1 MQANH
6 PSIRI
11 YTLFLTV
18 LGIVLL
24 PPCIDSAAGQTNGL
38 RESFFQAQREPRLRN
53 SFIESYLQR
62 EGLPDYVLEVLYSDE
77 VEVFAVTNPLVK
89 TENGSY
95 RTTSH
100 ALAIG
105 RGYPSRMIFGP
116 KMFHPAFTY
125 VDFQSVVQH
134 EGAHAKLWATGELN
148 YLENVDTS
156 ENSQVRLKGL
166 FPILFE
172 LDALKTQ
179 MDHPSWLRTSV
190 PFRKRQEAYRQ
201 TWLDKLDRLEKQSY
215 MYDLKPLFKRI
226 RLTYGSSHDKQL
238 N

>member
-1 MQANH
+1 M
-6 PSIRI
+6 
-11 YTLFLTV
+11 TFF
-18 LGIVLL
+18 L
-24 PPCIDSAAGQTNGL
+24 PPCIDLVTGQTNDL
-38 RESFFQAQREPRLRN
+38 REFFFQAQREPHLRN
-53 SFIESYLQR
+53 SFIESYVQR
-62 EGLPDYVLEVLYSDE
+62 EGLPDYVLEVLYSDQ
-77 VEVFAVTNPLVK
+77 VGGFAVTNPLVK

-116 KMFHPAFTY
+116 KMFHPTSTY

-134 EGAHAKLWATGELN
+134 EGAHAKLWATGALN

-156 ENSQVRLKGL
+156 ENSEVRLRGL

-179 MDHPSWLRTSV
+179 MDHPNWLRTSV
-190 PFRKRQEAYRQ
+190 PFRKGQEAYRQ

-215 MYDLKPLFKRI
+215 MYDMKPLFKRI
-226 RLTYGSSHDKQL
+226 RRTYGSSYDKQI

>member
-11 YTLFLTV
+11 YTLFATV
-18 LGIVLL
+18 LSIVLL
-24 PPCIDSAAGQTNGL
+24 LICIDMVKGQTNDF
-38 RESFFQAQREPRLRN
+38 EEFFSQAQTESHLRN
-53 SFIESYLQR
+53 KFIESYVQR
-62 EGLPDYVLEVLYSDE
+62 DGLPDYVLEILYSDE
-77 VEVFAVTNPLVK
+77 VKVFAVTNPLVRI
-89 TENGSY
+89 ENGSY

-100 ALAIG
+100 TIAIG

-116 KMFHPAFTY
+116 KMFYPDFTY
-125 VDFQSVVQH
+125 ADFQSVVQH
-134 EGAHAKLWATGELN
+134 EGAHAKFWATGELN

-156 ENSQVRLKGL
+156 ESGEVRLKGL
-166 FPILFE
+166 LPILFE

-190 PFRKRQEAYRQ
+190 LFRKGQEAYRQ
-201 TWLDKLDRLEKQSY
+201 TWLDKLDTLEKQSY
-215 MYDLKPLFKRI
+215 TYNLKPLFKRI
-226 RLTYGSSHDKQL
+226 RRTYGRD